1 MKLKKRPCPVCGSD
15 EEKSILAESNFDI
28 NSLNSFSFASRKKPE
43 YMHYRLVICNVCDL
57 LYATPVPDS
66 KWLNDGYTEAQ
77 YDSQE
82 ESQFASITYSRQLS
96 KFLHNLPDLKGAL
109 DIGCGDG
116 AFLERLLELGFSDVS
131 GVEPSKAPYQAARP
145 GVREMIELGV
155 FSAERYKDRKF
166 SLITCFQTM
175 EHIDDP
181 EALCAQSYEMLKE
194 GGVFLSVL
202 HNHRS
207 LSAKILGKKSPIF
220 DIEHLQLFSINSI
233 KYLLSKTGFNNIT
246 VSPIFNNYTLKYW
259 LKILPLSNEI
269 KNGVLK
275 ITDSIGINNLPI
287 SIPAGNLV
295 AIGHK

>member
-1 MKLKKRPCPVCGSD
+1 MKLKKRPCPVCDSD
-15 EEKSILAESNFDI
+15 EEKSIFAESNFDI

-66 KWLNDGYTEAQ
+66 KWLHDSYAGAQ

-82 ESQFASITYSRQLS
+82 EAQFASRTYSRQLL
-96 KFLHNLPDLKGAL
+96 KFLHELPDLKGAL

-131 GVEPSKAPYQAARP
+131 GVEPSNAPYQSARP
-145 GVREMIELGV
+145 EIMKMIELNV
-155 FSAERYKDRKF
+155 FSAERYKGRKF

-175 EHIDDP
+175 EHVDEP
-181 EALCAQSYEMLKE
+181 KTLCAKSYELLKE
-194 GGVFLSVL
+194 GGVFFLVL
-202 HNHRS
+202 HNYRS

-233 KYLLSKTGFNNIT
+233 KYLLNEIGFKNIT
-246 VSPIFNNYTLKYW
+246 VYPIFNNYTLKYW
-259 LKILPLSNEI
+259 LKILPLGNEF

-275 ITDSIGINNLPI
+275 ITDSIAISHWPI

>member
-1 MKLKKRPCPVCGSD
+1 MKLKKRSCPVCCSD
-15 EEKSILAESNFDI
+15 EEKVILAESNFDI
-28 NSLNSFSFASRKKPE
+28 SSLNGFSFASRKKPE
-43 YMHYRLVICNVCDL
+43 YMHYRLVICDVCDL

-66 KWLNDGYTEAQ
+66 KWLNDGYANAQ

-82 ESQFASITYSRQLS
+82 EAQFASRTYSRQLS
-96 KFLHNLPDLKGAL
+96 RFIHNLPDFKGAL

-131 GVEPSKAPYQAARP
+131 GIEPSNAPYQAARP
-145 GVREMIELGV
+145 EIREMIELGV
-155 FSAERYKDRKF
+155 FSTDSYRNRKF

-175 EHIDDP
+175 EHVEEP
-181 EALCAQSYEMLKE
+181 KTLCAKSYELLKDD
-194 GGVFLSVL
+194 GAFLSVL
-202 HNHRS
+202 HNYRS

-233 KYLLSKTGFNNIT
+233 KYLLNEIGFRNIA

-259 LKILPLSNEI
+259 LKMLPLGKEF
-269 KNGVLK
+269 KNGVSK
-275 ITDSIGINNLPI
+275 ITDSIGISNWPI

-295 AIGHK
+295 AIGYK